1 MLINTNP
8 TCLHLLLCP
17 QAKDSAM
24 ASSDA
29 RPDVPNLFE
38 NSEMAY
44 ARKVELTNGRWA
56 MIGFLSCIVVEAATG
71 RGILGQLF
79 LYFKLSGLL
88 GEASGF

>member
-1 MLINTNP
+1 
-8 TCLHLLLCP
+8 
-17 QAKDSAM
+17 M
-24 ASSDA
+24 ASADA

-44 ARKVELTNGRWA
+44 ARNVELTNGRWA